1 MSSPLILGFDLGNDT
16 EYARWF
22 PIVSN
27 PLALRIQSSWAGLAG
42 RLVQVSGRTFRSVVP
57 HGCTCED
64 MKDTR
69 DIPTY
74 TVWGKPMSK
83 SAWALTAINSVQGEQ
98 MITVQLADLG
108 LSPPLKVTDV
118 WTGETTFVGAA
129 AAGWNVSLAPA
140 GAPGGHRFVLLE
152 EYDA

>member
-42 RLVQVSGRTFRSVVP
+42 RLVQVSEHTFRSVVP

-69 DIPTY
+69 DLPTY
-74 TVWGKPMSK
+74 TVWGKPVSK
-83 SAWALTAINSVQGEQ
+83 NAWALTAINSVQGEQ

-118 WTGETTFVGAA
+118 WTGEATFVAA
-129 AAGWNVSLAPA
+129 GAAGWNVSLAPA

-152 EYDA
+152 EHDA